1 MSSSK
6 SGCLLESRRRDGSP
20 NLRRCKIG
28 GIVCSASGF
37 RNARGW
43 SPTGLQGD
51 EVPAPKDSRRW
62 GRQGVS
68 GGGFFGGWPFRGLA
82 FRAVCPS
89 RGGACSGLSNASA
102 DYLNSGYAIVTELG
116 ANPVSPAG

>member
-20 NLRRCKIG
+20 NLRQCKIG
-28 GIVCSASGF
+28 GIVCSASGL

-68 GGGFFGGWPFRGLA
+68 GGGFFWWLA
-82 FRAVCPS
+82 F
-89 RGGACSGLSNASA
+89 SGLGLSGGLPLPRGRLLRALECKRRPPELELRYSNRIGGQ
-102 DYLNSGYAIVTELG
+102 SG
-116 ANPVSPAG
+116 